1 MELCSMLCAS
11 LDWRGF
17 WGRIDVCMYMAES
30 LRCLAETT
38 TTLLIGYTSIQNKN
52 FKVWKK
58 QKKVKSG
65 LWSQTKLDSGISLVF
80 HCGGPGSI
88 TGVRTKILQMVWCGQ
103 KKKEKKLRKR
113 DLLAKIGWRA
123 AGLATRESS
132 QVGYSLSCQ
141 VEARYSK
148 SSELS

>member
-1 MELCSMLCAS
+1 MAVQWLGLCTFTA
-11 LDWRGF
+11 
-17 WGRIDVCMYMAES
+17 V
-30 LRCLAETT
+30 
-38 TTLLIGYTSIQNKN
+38 
-52 FKVWKK
+52 
-58 QKKVKSG
+58 
-65 LWSQTKLDSGISLVF
+65 GIF
-80 HCGGPGSI
+80 PD
-88 TGVRTKILQMVWCGQ
+88 REPKILKVRWCGQ